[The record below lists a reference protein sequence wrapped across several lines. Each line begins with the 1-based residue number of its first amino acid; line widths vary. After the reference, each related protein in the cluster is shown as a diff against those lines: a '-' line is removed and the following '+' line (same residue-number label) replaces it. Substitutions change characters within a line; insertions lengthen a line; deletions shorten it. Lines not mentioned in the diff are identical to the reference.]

1 MKIEC
6 TLSAQSF
13 RDAAEKVR
21 QYRDSLN
28 AKCEEFCNQV
38 AHVGFSVISYVLS
51 EHYDTGATL
60 DSLTIE
66 ETEKNGVYKATVRV
80 TSDAIMFLEF
90 GTGLVGQGT
99 APHAGNYDKPYGS
112 GTFPGQGHWDDPGG
126 WWYYNGW
133 GKKAHTWGM
142 AASMPM
148 YRGGKEM
155 ERVFRQIARK
165 VFSDG

>member
-6 TLSAQSF
+6 TLSAKSF

-28 AKCEEFCNQV
+28 AKCEEFCNLV
-38 AHVGFSVISYVLS
+38 ASTGYSVISYVLS

-60 DSLTIE
+60 GSLTIE

-99 APHAGNYDKPYGS
+99 APHAEEFGYGS
-112 GTFPGQGHWDDPGG
+112 GTWNGGVSQWDDPGG